1 MPENAKQNPVS
12 GASSSQVTSDLATE
26 AYIYAYPLVL
36 MDVTRR
42 AMTNVARSGESTAP
56 VNQFGNMRKFPDPT
70 MTAVVSPNADTLYSF
85 AFLDLSK
92 EPMILSVPE
101 MGKRYYLMPMLDA
114 WTNVFASPGT
124 RTTGSGRADFAI
136 VGPTSRGSFPENMQA
151 VKVIKA
157 PTSLVWIIGRTQT
170 NGKEDYAA
178 VNAIQDQY
186 KLTPLSAWGK
196 SYSPPDN
203 APVDPSIDMKTPP
216 VEQILK
222 MDANA
227 FFSRLNALMKGNPP
241 AGADAEALKRF
252 APLGIAP
259 GKPFDLKSLDPGA
272 AKSLEDSVRSG
283 LAKMTAEAKKP
294 HGKVINGWEFMSNL
308 GTYGT
313 DYLWRAVVALIGLG
327 ANLPDD
333 AVYPRATKDA
343 EGQPLSGANE
353 YVVRFAKGQ
362 LPPVGAFWS
371 ITLYNSKQFF
381 VPNPI
386 NRYAIGDRDKLK
398 VDADGSLPIYIQN
411 ESPGK
416 EKESNWLPAPK
427 DSFNLFMRLYW
438 PKKEIIE
445 GAWKPPQIKQ
455 EAGEVEKVA

>member
-1 MPENAKQNPVS
+1 MPETTQQPA
-12 GASSSQVTSDLATE
+12 SDLATE
-26 AYIYAYPLVL
+26 AYIYGYPLVL
-36 MDVTRR
+36 MDLTRQ
-42 AMTNVARSGESTAP
+42 AMTNVTKPGESAAP
-56 VNQFGNMRKFPDPT
+56 VNQLCNIRKFPDPT

-101 MGKRYYLMPMLDA
+101 MGKRYYLMEMLDA
-114 WTNVFASPGT
+114 WTNVFAAPGT
-124 RTTGSGRADFAI
+124 RTTGSGKSDFVI
-136 VGPTSRGSFPENMQA
+136 VGPTSKGSLPENMA
-151 VKVIKA
+151 TLKVIKS

-196 SYSPPDN
+196 PYTPPSN
-203 APVDPSIDMKTPP
+203 VAVDPKVDMKTPP
-216 VEQILK
+216 VEQVAGL
-222 MDANA
+222 DAKA
-227 FFSRLNALMKGNPP
+227 FFSRLNAAMKDNPP
-241 AGADAEALKRF
+241 ATADNPALKSF
-252 APLGIAP
+252 ASLGIAP
-259 GKPFDLKSLDPGA
+259 GKPFDLKSLDA
-272 AKSLEDSVRSG
+272 NLARQLEASVRNG
-283 LAKMTAEAKKP
+283 QTRIIAEAKKP
-294 HGKVINGWEFMSNL
+294 HGKAINGWEFMSNV
-308 GTYGT
+308 GSYGI

-327 ANLPDD
+327 ANLPED
-333 AVYPRATKDA
+333 ALYPRATKDA
-343 EGQPLSGANE
+343 EGQPLTGENE
-353 YVVRFAKGQ
+353 YVIRFSKDQ

-398 VDADGSLPIYIQN
+398 FDDDGSLPIYVQN
-411 ESPGK
+411 QSPGK

-445 GAWKPPQIKQ
+445 GTWKPPQIKQ
-455 EAGEVEKVA
+455 EVGEVEQVA